1 MSTKKTKKKNKKV
14 IKTIL
19 GTLFLVFTF
28 CMCIGFTGGAIF
40 LKHFVDETP
49 ELDVSK
55 LDNTSSITYILDQDG
70 NEIARLT
77 GADKKVFVPY
87 NEIPD
92 QLIDAFIAI
101 EDKRFWEHE
110 GVDLINFSRATFEEV
125 FRGGA
130 SRGGSTITQQ
140 LVKNIYLTSERS
152 YIRKVKE
159 FIMSFRLEDI
169 VSKEKILEVYLNEIF
184 MGEDNYGIKAAS
196 LDYFGKELEDLTL
209 KESAVI
215 AGMTSSPN
223 YYDPRVNYEESMS
236 RADLVLDEMLE
247 QELISQS
254 EYNRAII
261 EEPEI
266 SEKYFSNEVYAYP
279 AFVDFVV
286 NELAVDMLTA
296 EKKEINEESIK
307 QKEYEIKTGGYK
319 IYTTLDYAKQ
329 DELQQIAS
337 NFNYKTKGV
346 EMSFVAIDHHT
357 GEIKIM
363 IPGRSDNEVMDG
375 FNRATDSLQPIGS
388 TAKPIFVYAPYIELG
403 ANTDTIVD
411 DTKTKIE
418 GYKTDQGY
426 PNGDTTDSKITLRY
440 AIESSRNVAAV
451 KTLAY
456 QVGLD
461 RAFEFQ
467 KAMGINPDHSSQS
480 LNGIALGSDG
490 LTTLECAGAYAT
502 LANDGVYIR
511 PHGYTIVTDFKDN
524 IVFKVDSV
532 LDPTRVYS
540 SETSWMITDILQTTV
555 TNGLS
560 VNSKIRGIT
569 SAGKTGT
576 HENTSVTFGGYTGYY
591 TGFVRISNDDY
602 SPIYENSYTYSAS
615 LWSKLMTPLHQGLA
629 NRPIQDKKFEEV
641 DIIKYGNEY
650 RHQDGTYSQKVYVL
664 EEPEEAEA
672 GEESGE

>member
-1 MSTKKTKKKNKKV
+1 MSKNNKNTKRKVFKV
-14 IKTIL
+14 IFSTFFII
-19 GTLFLVFTF
+19 FTF
-28 CMCIGFTGGAIF
+28 CMCIGVSGGALF
-40 LKHFVDETP
+40 LKHFIDDTP
-49 ELDVSK
+49 ELDVSQ
-55 LDNTSSITYILDQDG
+55 LDKVSSISYILDSEG
-70 NEIARLT
+70 NEITRLV
-77 GADKKVFVPY
+77 GEEKKVFVEY
-87 NEIPD
+87 NEIPK
-92 QLIDAFIAI
+92 QLIDAFISI

-125 FRGGA
+125 FKGGA

-196 LDYFGKELEDLTL
+196 LDYFGKELNDLTL

-223 YYDPRVNYEESMS
+223 YYNPRENYEESME
-236 RADLVLDEMLE
+236 RAELVLDEMLD
-247 QELISQS
+247 QGLITES
-254 EYNRAII
+254 EYNRAVI

-266 SEKYFSNEVYAYP
+266 SDKYFSNDVYPYP

-286 NELAVDMLTA
+286 NELAQDMLTI
-296 EKKEINEESIK
+296 EKKPLTDENIRI
-307 QKEYEIKTGGYK
+307 KEYEIRTGGYK
-319 IYTTLDYAKQ
+319 IYTTLDYANQ
-329 DELQQIAS
+329 DALQDIAA
-337 NFNYKTKGV
+337 NFGYKTRGV
-346 EMSFVAIDHHT
+346 EMSFVALDQHT

-363 IPGRSDNEVMDG
+363 LPGRTDNEVMDG

-388 TAKPIFVYAPYIELG
+388 SAKPIFVYAPYIELG
-403 ANTDTIVD
+403 ANTDTMVD

-440 AIESSRNVAAV
+440 AVETSRNVAAV

-456 QVGLD
+456 QVGTD

-467 KAMGINPDHSSQS
+467 KLMGINPSHSSQS

-511 PHGYTIVTDFKDN
+511 PHGYTIVTDFHDN
-524 IVFKVDSV
+524 IVFNVESV
-532 LDPTRVYS
+532 LEPTRVFS
-540 SETSWMITDILQTTV
+540 SETAWMITNVLESTV
-555 TNGLS
+555 TKGLGY
-560 VNSKIRGIT
+560 NSKIKGIT
-569 SAGKTGT
+569 TGGKTGT
-576 HENTSVTFGGYTGYY
+576 HENTSVTFGGFSGYY

-602 SPIYENSYTYSAS
+602 SPIYENSTYYSAT
-615 LWSKLMTPLHQGLA
+615 LWSRLMTPLHKGLS
-629 NRPIQDKKFEEV
+629 NKPIQEKTFNDV
-641 DIIKYGNEY
+641 DIIKYGEEY
-650 RHQDGTYSQKVYVL
+650 RHQDGTYSQKVYVI
-664 EEPEEAEA
+664 ETPEESEETPDE
-672 GEESGE
+672 GE